1 MEKSEYYD
9 TYCRRVTHLG
19 ATPQKRAFNSGVLE
33 FKRYMKYNSH
43 TVYDLQTLEGKVF
56 PGVILTNK
64 QDTAE
69 VTQQLLVSLDTDI
82 KIGDIIKWDN
92 EHWLIY
98 KQVVSSYQPYN
109 KFYILRCERTIKW
122 LDLEGVLH
130 SSYAHVVSSLESK
143 IKDNFRTWH
152 SLITPQPNKYLEII
166 MPYQYMAKTTE
177 IIVSGEAWY
186 LVDYDKVSVPGV
198 IYMSFT
204 ETKINEQRDN
214 LKEEI
219 ANYDNLREWKVNVLG
234 EIDVAAGEF
243 VTPVYSITKDGVVVE
258 PTEPVKFVLS
268 DNLSFVGEKIRVND
282 DATGE
287 GIIVINYGDYCT
299 AVQKVHIGLAT
310 QNGFIDGDD
319 KIRLT
324 RSANYSFNVVPVVE
338 NLEVEFFFKKDAHNK
353 YAKIEK
359 VSGSKCK
366 VIANSENLIP
376 GSDEPYITLCVDYG
390 GKTYEKNIQIISL
403 WQVNQYGN

>member
-1 MEKSEYYD
+1 
-9 TYCRRVTHLG
+9 
-19 ATPQKRAFNSGVLE
+19 
-33 FKRYMKYNSH
+33 MKYNSH

-82 KIGDIIKWDN
+82 KIGDMIKWDN

-122 LDLEGVLH
+122 LDQDGVIH

-152 SLITPQPNKYLEII
+152 SLITPQPNKYLEVI
-166 MPYQYMAKTTE
+166 MSYQYMAKTTE
-177 IIVSGEAWY
+177 IIISDEAWY

-214 LKEEI
+214 LVEGI
-219 ANYDNLREWKVNVLG
+219 ANYDNICEWKVNIADNIHMAVG
-234 EIDVAAGEF
+234 ESI
-243 VTPVYSITKDGVVVE
+243 TPVYSITKDGVVID
-258 PTEPVKFVLS
+258 PTEPVEIVVS
-268 DNLSFVGEKIRVND
+268 DNLTIQDNIITANAS
-282 DATGE
+282 GE
-287 GIIVINYGDYCT
+287 GVIVVTYGNYCT
-299 AVQKVHIGLAT
+299 AVQRVQVQDGLAT
-310 QNGFIDGDD
+310 QTGFINGDD

-324 RSANYSFNVVPVVE
+324 RSAKYTLELLPVYDGSEVVFS
-338 NLEVEFFFKKDAHNK
+338 LSKDETVIKDK
-353 YAKIEK
+353 YAEIIGVKGNSCVVVINNNNKIPDNTN
-359 VSGSKCK
+359 
-366 VIANSENLIP
+366 NS
-376 GSDEPYITLCVDYG
+376 ITLYALY
-390 GKTYEKNIQIISL
+390 KEETYTKEIQIISL